1 MMTMKNHKKRNEIE
15 GRTYHIRFVF
25 VRNKSIIYEAHTRA
39 HTQTHFILEFVIYT
53 NVRNIHIFF
62 NMLVEY

>member
-25 VRNKSIIYEAHTRA
+25 VRNKSIIYEAYTRA
-39 HTQTHFILEFVIYT
+39 HIHKHILYEFVIYT

>member
-25 VRNKSIIYEAHTRA
+25 VRNKSIIYEAYTRA
-39 HTQTHFILEFVIYT
+39 HTQTRFVRI
-53 NVRNIHIFF
+53 RNI
-62 NMLVEY
+62 YKRS